1 MNSSKNNLNAIFNIN
16 EGHNTPYYTKKILFL
31 KFVMYY
37 NVLCL
42 KVKTT
47 FVNYYFSSVDSLE
60 LYI

>member
-1 MNSSKNNLNAIFNIN
+1 MKDII
-16 EGHNTPYYTKKILFL
+16 HRITRKKYFFL